1 MAKIAILGFGTVGSG
16 VYEVLCRNAA
26 GVSRRAGEPVEVKY
40 ILDPK
45 DFSAHPAAQL
55 FIKNFDTILED
66 PEVKVVVETI
76 GGTRFAYPYVKACLE
91 SGRSVC
97 TSNKEMVATY
107 GAELLAL
114 AKAHNCAFLFEA
126 SVGGG
131 TPIITPMH
139 QCLAANVITEVEGI
153 VNGTTN
159 FMLTKMVRE
168 NLGFDEALKIAQ
180 ELGYAETKDPGDD
193 VDGRDACR
201 KIAILSSLVCGHQI
215 YPQNIPTRGIRDITA
230 GDVAAAEKLGCV
242 IKLIAWMKR
251 GEDGSVAAGVEPCLV
266 PKVNQLAGVD
276 DVFNAVLVKGDMLG
290 DVVFYGKG
298 AGKLPT
304 ASAVVADVVDALK
317 NGSKVHDSLFWQ
329 PAEPV
334 EGMLTDPAPA
344 AYYVRVEG
352 IAPAVAEA
360 IYGKGH
366 VVDEHFD
373 GCCLLRGQRRRQ
385 GSGRSGPE
393 GGGRGRQREA
403 GAPPSARG
411 SLSGRGEGTAMK
423 IKVSVP
429 ATSANIGSGFDALGL
444 AVTLYNTV
452 TFEESD
458 HLDISAADGT
468 RIPRGESNLVYR
480 SAKGLFDKVGKTM
493 PPLKLVQTNAIPMAR
508 GLGSSSACIIAGL
521 LGANRMLGDVLN
533 TQELLTL
540 ATSIEGHP
548 DNVAP
553 ALLGGLTSSVFE
565 DGVVYS
571 VKRDVDESLCFAAIV
586 PDYKLLTE
594 AARAALPKEVT
605 HKDAVYN
612 LSRAALIPAA
622 FCEGRH
628 DLLAIA
634 TEDKLHQPY
643 RMPLMPGSKE
653 VFDMARLCGAKAVY
667 VSGAGSTVM
676 AVAEKASAEKFYSKL
691 EKGLELLEGL
701 DGCEAFTL
709 LRLDADNTGATVE

>member
-1 MAKIAILGFGTVGSG
+1 
-16 VYEVLCRNAA
+16 
-26 GVSRRAGEPVEVKY
+26 
-40 ILDPK
+40 
-45 DFSAHPAAQL
+45 
-55 FIKNFDTILED
+55 
-66 PEVKVVVETI
+66 
-76 GGTRFAYPYVKACLE
+76 
-91 SGRSVC
+91 
-97 TSNKEMVATY
+97 MVATY

-114 AKAHNCAFLFEA
+114 AKGHGCAFLFEA

-373 GCCLLRGQRRRQ
+373 GCAYFVD
-385 GSGRSGPE
+385 S
-393 GGGRGRQREA
+393 
-403 GAPPSARG
+403 
-411 SLSGRGEGTAMK
+411 
-423 IKVSVP
+423 
-429 ATSANIGSGFDALGL
+429 
-444 AVTLYNTV
+444 
-452 TFEESD
+452 
-458 HLDISAADGT
+458 ADGK
-468 RIPRGESNLVYR
+468 
-480 SAKGLFDKVGKTM
+480 A
-493 PPLKLVQTNAIPMAR
+493 
-508 GLGSSSACIIAGL
+508 
-521 LGANRMLGDVLN
+521 
-533 TQELLTL
+533 L
-540 ATSIEGHP
+540 A
-548 DNVAP
+548 
-553 ALLGGLTSSVFE
+553 
-565 DGVVYS
+565 
-571 VKRDVDESLCFAAIV
+571 
-586 PDYKLLTE
+586 E
-594 AARAALPKEVT
+594 AARKVEAVGGSVKLVLRRLPEEV
-605 HKDAVYN
+605 
-612 LSRAALIPAA
+612 
-622 FCEGRH
+622 
-628 DLLAIA
+628 
-634 TEDKLHQPY
+634 
-643 RMPLMPGSKE
+643 
-653 VFDMARLCGAKAVY
+653 
-667 VSGAGSTVM
+667 
-676 AVAEKASAEKFYSKL
+676 
-691 EKGLELLEGL
+691 
-701 DGCEAFTL
+701 
-709 LRLDADNTGATVE
+709 